1 MPLIKMDDPNDNS
14 KFLCEGKL
22 CKSKLRS
29 VVHNVKFHVYSTQDH
44 E

>member
-1 MPLIKMDDPNDNS
+1 MPLIKMDPNDNS

-22 CKSKLRS
+22 CKSKLGS
-29 VVHNVKFHVYSTQDH
+29 VHNVKFHVNSTKDH